1 MQKSIS
7 WVTSKGRKVDVS
19 IRLVTNK
26 QSDADGDKIDI
37 SCCEMEIMASVAG
50 LGIVGSGTPW
60 VRSGLPN
67 GIVATIGRLAISQ
80 ENLAR
85 INQAIAEIAETPE
98 WQAKLA
104 RIAKS
109 EKEGQEYDAHRARMR
124 KVMGY

>member
-7 WVTSKGRKVDVS
+7 WVTSKGQKVDVS
-19 IRLVTNK
+19 IRLVANK
-26 QSDADGDKIDI
+26 QSDGDKIDI
-37 SCCEMEIMASVAG
+37 SCREMEIMASVAG

-60 VRSGLPN
+60 IRSEIPN
-67 GIVATIGRLAISQ
+67 GIVATIGRLAISR

-104 RIAKS
+104 WIAKS

>member
-7 WVTSKGRKVDVS
+7 WVTGKGQKVDVS

-37 SCCEMEIMASVAG
+37 SCCEMEIMASVEG
-50 LGIVGSGTPW
+50 LGIVGSGAPW

-67 GIVATIGRLAISQ
+67 GIVATIGRLAISP

-98 WQAKLA
+98 WHAKLA
-104 RIAKS
+104 RIAKA
-109 EKEGQEYDAHRARMR
+109 EKEVREYDAHRAKMR

>member
-7 WVTSKGRKVDVS
+7 WVTGKGQEVDVA
-19 IRLVTNK
+19 IRLVENK
-26 QSDADGDKIDI
+26 KSDADGDKIDI
-37 SCCEMEIMASVAG
+37 SCCEMEIMASVEG

-67 GIVATIGRLAISQ
+67 GIVATIGRLAISR

-98 WQAKLA
+98 WHAKLA

-109 EKEGQEYDAHRARMR
+109 EKEGQEYDAYRARMR